1 MMSKSL
7 ALLAATVGP
16 AAAFVSKQNRASGV
30 AMHETKADLEV
41 LAQELNPILGFYDP
55 LNLAEGE
62 FWDNTNEAT
71 IGFLRQAEIKHGRVA
86 MAAFVGYW
94 IQSNYVF
101 TWPQS
106 LSGNMAPSAD
116 LQPEEQWDLVDI
128 NAKWQILTVI
138 GFLEIWDEM
147 GGYGDTALP
156 HYMRGRQPGKYP
168 TFQEF
173 REGVHW
179 VPDLYDPFK
188 LNRKMSEEK
197 KTRRLLVEI
206 NNGRLAMIGIF
217 GFLVADKIPGALPT
231 LSGIASPYEG
241 EVMNPFQREWGTP
254 WAMSTVQMASDVAAK
269 AADAADAL

>member
-1 MMSKSL
+1 MYKSL
-7 ALLAATVGP
+7 ALLAATVGT
-16 AAAFVSKQNRASGV
+16 AAAFAPASQNARASV
-30 AMHETKADLEV
+30 AVQETKADLEV
-41 LAQELNPILGFYDP
+41 LANELNPILGFYDP

-106 LSGNMAPSAD
+106 LSGAMPPSAD
-116 LQPEEQWDLVDI
+116 LQPEEQWDLVDP

-147 GGYGDTALP
+147 GGYGDTAMP

-168 TFQEF
+168 SFKEF

-188 LNRKMSEEK
+188 FNRKMSDEK
-197 KTRRLLVEI
+197 RERRLLVEI
-206 NNGRLAMIGIF
+206 VSI
-217 GFLVADKIPGALPT
+217 
-231 LSGIASPYEG
+231 
-241 EVMNPFQREWGTP
+241 
-254 WAMSTVQMASDVAAK
+254 TVFAINRFCF
-269 AADAADAL
+269 

>member
-1 MMSKSL
+1 MFKSL

-16 AAAFVSKQNRASGV
+16 AAAFVSRSSSTSTV
-30 AMHETKADLEV
+30 AMHETKADLEA
-41 LAQELNPILGFYDP
+41 LAVELNPILGFYDP

-106 LSGNMAPSAD
+106 LAGAMAPSTD
-116 LQPEEQWDLVDI
+116 LQPEEQWDLVDV
-128 NAKWQILTVI
+128 NAKWQIITVI

-188 LNRKMSEEK
+188 FNRKMSDEK
-197 KTRRLLVEI
+197 RERRLLVEI
-206 NNGRLAMIGIF
+206 VSIRIW
-217 GFLVADKIPGALPT
+217 LV
-231 LSGIASPYEG
+231 
-241 EVMNPFQREWGTP
+241 
-254 WAMSTVQMASDVAAK
+254 
-269 AADAADAL
+269 

>member
-1 MMSKSL
+1 
-7 ALLAATVGP
+7 
-16 AAAFVSKQNRASGV
+16 
-30 AMHETKADLEV
+30 MHETKADLEA
-41 LAQELNPILGFYDP
+41 LALELNPILGFYDP

-86 MAAFVGYW
+86 MAAFVGYLV
-94 IQSNYVF
+94 QSNYVF
-101 TWPQS
+101 SWPQS
-106 LSGNMAPSAD
+106 LAGNMAPSAD
-116 LQPEEQWDLVDI
+116 LQPEEQWDLVDV
-128 NAKWQILTVI
+128 NAKWQIITVI
-138 GFLEIWDEM
+138 GFLELWDEM

-188 LNRKMSEEK
+188 FNRKMSEEK

-206 NNGRLAMIGIF
+206 NNGRLAMLGIF

-231 LSGIASPYEG
+231 LAGIASPYDG
-241 EVMNPFQREWGTP
+241 EVMNPFQKEWGTP
-254 WAMSTVQMASDVAAK
+254 WAMASMAVQATSDAASA
-269 AADAADAL
+269 AADAI

>member
-1 MMSKSL
+1 MFKSL
-7 ALLAATVGP
+7 VLLAATVGP
-16 AAAFVSKQNRASGV
+16 TAAFVGRSSSTSTV
-30 AMHETKADLEV
+30 AMHETKADLES
-41 LAQELNPILGFYDP
+41 LAFELNPILGFYDP

-62 FWDNTNEAT
+62 FWDNTNEAS

-86 MAAFVGYW
+86 MAAFVGYC
-94 IQSNYVF
+94 IQSNLVF
-101 TWPQS
+101 SWPQS
-106 LSGNMAPSAD
+106 LAGAMPPSTD

-128 NAKWQILTVI
+128 NAKWQIITVI

-147 GGYGDTALP
+147 GGYGDSALP

-188 LNRKMSEEK
+188 FNRKMSDEK
-197 KTRRLLVEI
+197 RERRLLVEI

-217 GFLVADKIPGALPT
+217 GFLVADTIPGALPT
-231 LSGIASPYEG
+231 LNGIASPYAG

-254 WAMSTVQMASDVAAK
+254 WVLTAVQAASDAVST
-269 AADAADAL
+269 AADGL